1 MFELKIVF
9 VLFSVF
15 LFVSTIMECSYL
27 VQLQTAL
34 DFCWMNFLEGK
45 RYIYNDLAISLLRF
59 DIVVNDT
66 VMLILLD
73 ST

>member
-1 MFELKIVF
+1 
-9 VLFSVF
+9 
-15 LFVSTIMECSYL
+15 MECSYL
-27 VQLQTAL
+27 VQLQSAL
-34 DFCWMNFLEGK
+34 DFLELISLK
-45 RYIYNDLAISLLRF
+45 ERDIYNDLATSLLRF

>member
-1 MFELKIVF
+1 MFI
-9 VLFSVF
+9 
-15 LFVSTIMECSYL
+15 L
-27 VQLQTAL
+27 VQPQTAL
-34 DFCWMNFLEGK
+34 DFYWIYFREGK

-73 ST
+73 PT